1 MPKRKGLPSS
11 DTELHFLKVMLIII
25 GKALPVA
32 AKIAASSKW
41 NWIKLICLTFISKVK
56 EKFITVALYS
66 QISLKPPVKGRERT
80 IQDFPPGL
88 PGTIG
93 GVFHHPGTLRN
104 S

>member
-1 MPKRKGLPSS
+1 MIGWYLLKYRK
-11 DTELHFLKVMLIII
+11 DIIVN
-25 GKALPVA
+25 L
-32 AKIAASSKW
+32 
-41 NWIKLICLTFISKVK
+41 NICTQEEYFSKVK

-66 QISLKPPVKGRERT
+66 QISLKPPMKGRERT

-88 PGTIG
+88 PGTMG